1 MAGRLDGLVAVV
13 TASAGAGIGQAIA
26 RKFAAEGA
34 HVVVADAHKREDG
47 TSRTTDV
54 AAEIAKAAGRNAI
67 GVVCDVSSRES
78 VNALAELAF
87 REFGKVDILVNNA
100 ARNVLAP
107 IHKATDDI
115 WSTVLGVNLKGLYFC
130 TRAFLPG
137 MVERKRG
144 RVINISSFGGW
155 IGSPFGEV
163 PYLSTKAGIMAFTRS
178 LALEMAPHGVTV
190 NGVAPGVTMN
200 PFLARQYSK
209 PMLDEMERM
218 SPMGRTGKPEDIA
231 NTAAFLASDEA
242 HYVTG
247 EIWMVAGGQ
256 WIR

>member
-1 MAGRLDGLVAVV
+1 MAGRLEGRVAVV

-34 HVVVADAHKREDG
+34 NVVVADAHRREDG
-47 TSRTTDV
+47 TSRTAEV
-54 AAEIAKAAGRNAI
+54 AADITKTTGRKAI
-67 GVVCDVSSRES
+67 GVVCDVSDRSS
-78 VNALAELAF
+78 VKGLAEAAL
-87 REFGKVDILVNNA
+87 REFGRVDILVNNA
-100 ARNVLAP
+100 ARNILAP
-107 IHKATDDI
+107 IQKVTDDI
-115 WSTVLGVNLKGLYFC
+115 WNTVLGVNLKGLYFC
-130 TRAFLPG
+130 TREFLPG
-137 MVERKRG
+137 MVERGWG
-144 RVINISSFGGW
+144 RVVNISSFGGW

-178 LALEMAPHGVTV
+178 LALEMAPRGVTV
-190 NGVAPGVTMN
+190 NAVAPGVTMN

-209 PMLDEMERM
+209 AMLEEMERL

-231 NTAAFLASDEA
+231 NTVAFLASDEA
-242 HYVTG
+242 AYVTG

>member
-1 MAGRLDGLVAVV
+1 MPGRLEGKVAVV

-26 RKFAAEGA
+26 RKFATEGA
-34 HVVVADAHKREDG
+34 NVVVADAHKREDG
-47 TSRTTDV
+47 TSRTTEV
-54 AAEIAKAAGRNAI
+54 AAEIAKATGRKAI

-78 VNALAELAF
+78 VKALAEVAL
-87 REFGKVDILVNNA
+87 REFGRVDLLVNNA

-107 IHKATDDI
+107 ISKATDDI
-115 WSTVLGVNLKGLYFC
+115 WSTILGVNLKGLYLC

-144 RVINISSFGGW
+144 RVISISSFGGW

-163 PYLSTKAGIMAFTRS
+163 PYLSTKAGIMAFTRA
-178 LALEMAPHGVTV
+178 LALEMAPCGVTV
-190 NGVAPGVTMN
+190 NAIAPGVTMN

-209 PMLDEMERM
+209 PMLEEMERM

-231 NTAAFLASDEA
+231 HTAAFLASDEA
-242 HYVTG
+242 DYVTG
-247 EIWMVAGGQ
+247 EIWMVSGGQ

>member
-1 MAGRLDGLVAVV
+1 MAGRLEGKVAVV

-34 HVVVADAHKREDG
+34 NVVVADAHKREDG
-47 TSRTTDV
+47 TSRTTEV
-54 AAEIAKAAGRNAI
+54 AADIAKATGQRSI

-78 VNALAELAF
+78 VKALADAALK
-87 REFGKVDILVNNA
+87 EFGRVDILVNNA
-100 ARNVLAP
+100 ARNVVAP
-107 IHKATDDI
+107 IHKATDEI
-115 WSTVLGVNLKGLYFC
+115 WNTVLGVNLKGLYFC
-130 TRAFLPG
+130 ARAFLPG
-137 MVERKRG
+137 MVERRRG
-144 RVINISSFGGW
+144 RIISISSFGGW

-190 NGVAPGVTMN
+190 NAVAPGVTMN

-209 PMLDEMERM
+209 EMLQEMERM
-218 SPMGRTGKPEDIA
+218 SPTGRTGKPEDIA
-231 NTAAFLASDEA
+231 NTVAFLASDEA
-242 HYVTG
+242 DYVTG

-256 WIR
+256 WVR